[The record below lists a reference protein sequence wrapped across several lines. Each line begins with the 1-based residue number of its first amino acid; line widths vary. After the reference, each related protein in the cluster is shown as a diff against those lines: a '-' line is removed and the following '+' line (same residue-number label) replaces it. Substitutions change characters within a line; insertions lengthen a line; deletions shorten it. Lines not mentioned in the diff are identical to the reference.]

1 MHFWASCRAEE
12 TLSGLARGFFY
23 AGSRSLLVTHWSVES
38 ESAMLLTTSTFE
50 HYGAD
55 PTASKAE
62 SLRQAMLKV
71 MRKPQFAHPAYWA
84 PYALVGDGGR

>member
-1 MHFWASCRAEE
+1 
-12 TLSGLARGFFY
+12 
-23 AGSRSLLVTHWSVES
+23 VES